1 VQVSAKTQYACIAI
15 LELARNHHSK
25 EPVRIRTIAQEHDIP
40 ARFLVQIL
48 IHLRNAGL
56 VQSTRGAAGGYRL
69 ARDPRSISLK
79 EVMSAVDGGRDSKSM
94 SASPASSPLA
104 LLIAAWEEAEAAQ
117 SQVLGQIHFGQLAER
132 LKQRV
137 GSDYTI

>member
-1 VQVSAKTQYACIAI
+1 MQISAKTQYACIAI
-15 LELARNHHSK
+15 LELARHFHAK
-25 EPVRIRTIAQEHDIP
+25 EPVRIRKIADEHEIP

-69 ARDPRSISLK
+69 ARDPRAISLRD
-79 EVMSAVDGGRDSKSM
+79 VMHAVDGEREAKNG
-94 SASPASSPLA
+94 ATSPASSPLA
-104 LLIAAWEEAEAAQ
+104 LLTAAWSDAEAAQ
-117 SQVLGQIHFGQLAER
+117 TQVLQQINFAQLVER
-132 LKQRV
+132 LKQRT